1 MATQFDNYQ
10 TMLKE
15 QKLQTDLMF
24 DQSNIM
30 LHIGESLNGLQD
42 EMIAIRELNLQGLA
56 IQQEMLNRERL
67 QSYMEEFIFN
77 TQKMVSVFNDTNC
90 EHSQSGKYFSL
101 KGILETVQQ
110 LRLGTALVRGREN
123 KETFETTMN
132 DVRKLTVLLEKDSE
146 VQEAINWTKIE
157 QKRIDDEQ
165 RKQKAEQ
172 DRIAAEKESR
182 LKLLLKDIEELETKK
197 QSFKFVDWYKET
209 FDNYLNQKPPF
220 DKIKVFSSLHPM
232 LVQIILWAPLPF
244 GLYGCVWIPFMFSR
258 AKKKYVL
265 KMNPSIDL
273 EISKIRQ
280 EISEL

>member
-10 TMLKE
+10 SMLKE

-67 QSYMEEFIFN
+67 QSYMEEFIYN

-90 EHSQSGKYFSL
+90 EQSQSGKYFSL

-172 DRIAAEKESR
+172 DRIAAEKESLR
-182 LKLLLKDIEELETKK
+182 KKLLKDIEELEAKIEPL
-197 QSFKFVDWYKET
+197 KFLDWYRET
-209 FDNYLNQKPPF
+209 FDNYLNRKPPF
-220 DKIKVFSSLHPM
+220 DRLEFLSSLPPFLSHVFLCFFPGYGF
-232 LVQIILWAPLPF
+232 LWM
-244 GLYGCVWIPFMFSR
+244 PFMYFR
-258 AKKKYVL
+258 AMKKYGL
-265 KMNPSIDL
+265 KMNAPIIL

-280 EISEL
+280 EISEI